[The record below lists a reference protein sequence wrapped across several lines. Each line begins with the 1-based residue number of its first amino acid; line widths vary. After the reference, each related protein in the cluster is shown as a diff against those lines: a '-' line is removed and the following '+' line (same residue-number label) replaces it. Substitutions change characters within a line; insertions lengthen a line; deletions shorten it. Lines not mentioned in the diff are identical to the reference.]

1 MTVAITVAPAD
12 HDREWSDIVDSLTRR
27 GFLAGLGV
35 SVAAAVVGCGT
46 GSGSEAVTDADAL
59 VEVQDEYGA
68 VEVPADPR
76 RIVVVHVSAAAT
88 LLDLGI
94 SAERI
99 AGGFF
104 GPDGVQGDAVLRA
117 MPEAA
122 TIPNLG
128 TAGTWNLEAIVDT
141 DPDLIVMLT
150 TGSEYFAKTRN
161 ELASTG
167 VPVFAG
173 YNGYTTW
180 DALERLVTTLGVGV
194 RRESEAAALVDRTR
208 RRRDD
213 LRARLAAQN
222 ALPSVALVRAG
233 EGGVVYTQVDPL
245 LDALG
250 FPGDRPTP
258 EEFAIAVPAEKIDT
272 VTSDVV
278 IVSAFGDFDDART
291 QMATNPLWERLPA
304 VRAGRVHY
312 VDDSLWGAG
321 YSPRATQM
329 RLDDIERIFT

>member
-1 MTVAITVAPAD
+1 MTVSVALAPTD
-12 HDREWSDIVDSLTRR
+12 HDREWAAIVDSLTRR

-35 SVAAAVVGCGT
+35 SMAAVVAGCGT
-46 GSGSEAVTDADAL
+46 GSEASAGSGSAAL
-59 VEVQDEYGA
+59 VGVRDDYGDLD
-68 VEVPADPR
+68 VPADPR

-88 LLDLGI
+88 LLDLGVP
-94 SAERI
+94 AERI
-99 AGGFF
+99 VGGFF
-104 GPDGVQGDAVLRA
+104 GPAGVQGDAVLRS

-122 TIPNLG
+122 GIPNIG
-128 TAGTWNLEAIVDT
+128 TAGTWNLEAIVGT

-150 TGSEYFAKTRN
+150 NGGEYFTKTRN

-173 YNGYTTW
+173 FNGYLTW
-180 DALERLVTTLGVGV
+180 EELERLVTTVGVGV
-194 RRESEAAALVDRTR
+194 RRESQAAALVDRTR

-213 LRARLAAQN
+213 LRARLSAQ
-222 ALPSVALVRAG
+222 ASLPTVALLRAG
-233 EGGVVYTQVDPL
+233 DGGVVYTQVDPL

-258 EEFAIAVPAEKIDT
+258 DQFAIEIPAEKIDT

-278 IVSAFGDFDDART
+278 IVSAFGDFDDARAR
-291 QMATNPLWERLPA
+291 MAANPLWERLPA

-329 RLDDIERIFT
+329 RFDDIERIFT